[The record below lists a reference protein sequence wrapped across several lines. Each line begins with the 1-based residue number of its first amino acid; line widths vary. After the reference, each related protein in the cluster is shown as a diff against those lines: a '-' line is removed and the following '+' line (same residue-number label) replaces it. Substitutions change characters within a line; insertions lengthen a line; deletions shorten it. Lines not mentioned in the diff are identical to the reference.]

1 MMSNVSQDQD
11 CDNASDV
18 LTTSSEDLLSGAT
31 AFQHVRT
38 RPAMR
43 APAHAPP
50 MAVQTRPSRPA
61 TRAPQQTHRPRERSN
76 SVTHDGM
83 LLDTA
88 PQQGLFVDSSLRK
101 LFQSM
106 TLANK
111 AKLTSPTWNNFK
123 GLSSA
128 QKIRLSNVI
137 RRAWHMDYV
146 CAVIEPVRPVNAS
159 NEVDNSVQLVAGKY
173 WKRRLSIVSEYRR
186 WRLWYKDRISG
197 VRTRSDSMAASAVS
211 DPHSGS
217 MVMQPCFEESIVLD
231 DVPLPDLTDALLPR
245 LGPQH
250 SAFPDPREI
259 DHAGCA
265 EIIPAGLLPLLSL
278 LDDIKATLEMCTEYF
293 TRKNEASSGC
303 SSTGQ
308 VGMDSSQEFISLDYS
323 GDSDAYRK
331 HSLALPLSSPAFD
344 RSTTNSYRTQS
355 AAGASSV
362 YMSDSPPYAPPP
374 PTTTQHSGDTLDAM
388 LSPDT
393 FRPVQLYQPSDL
405 SELALRGED
414 IQHSSTLSPTPG
426 GDPLIQPNVL
436 AAAPDTFG
444 RSISASSGSVVQPG
458 CAAPTGMQTRSTSA
472 QPISKDCGKKAAAE
486 TAAMGNVR
494 STSGEVN
501 SPVRTPLSVT
511 LPSSNEGLTLAPL
524 PTSGPVLPDGVVQP
538 PLGLPTKTKLPPKSP
553 ASELNIRTGAPTLT
567 SVVLPAEIVREP
579 LFVPPSAN
587 THDPAARSSE
597 QSASPASPATSPTPS
612 TGKLMEGSLHDLEW
626 PPAIDLEWPHP
637 DMAVGCGLTNPSKTT
652 CFINATLQCL
662 AHTAPLY
669 NYFVKNNHHCHIKGS
684 GFCLTCKLQELLLS
698 VLRASPMDA
707 LEPKV
712 IIENL
717 SLFAEEHSDGR
728 QHDAHQ
734 FLHFVMNAMVL
745 AASGHQDPDT
755 VDGVETTMP
764 GWIFH
769 GVSQSSVHCKG
780 CKHTFDTLELFW
792 DIQLAIG
799 ETVNHLEDA
808 LHIHTQREELTSPD
822 NLYYCELCGKLT
834 RSTKQLTIQVPPNIL
849 TVLFKR
855 YLDTGM
861 SLSKVDKAVAFP
873 ERLNL
878 RPFMSDPNDASDV
891 IYQLYAVLVHRGAS
905 LDSGHYFSYVTIDG
919 KSWFCC
925 NDAEVSP
932 ADKRT
937 VLKQKAYMLFYV
949 RTPCDPENSHIPM
962 STPVRPPDGA
972 QLVSGQSPS
981 GPHLESPASDSEL
994 PQTVHSPPLAQV
1006 QPLSLSSPLSS
1017 ESEDSFAAL
1026 LREMNLFCV
1035 DPDAN
1040 RFKKHLF
1047 RKGSLMSPIT
1057 GSSGTTPSASQSPAT
1072 EEADGV
1078 VTIELRD
1085 GSGSK
1090 RTIPSGTGQST
1101 QVMTTS
1107 PVSPQLECRVSQQM
1121 SPFSAQQPTDN
1132 EEIVMHLSR
1141 ACHRDL
1147 RGSDGKYLHRVHEKT
1162 GISVKLPTSPD
1173 SDAVTLYG
1181 NPLGFGEALDLLAQ
1195 QIPAIHVVHVQLRA
1209 PGSIHSWLAG
1219 SDSDGLKA
1227 MLARL
1232 CRGVEVQFFPE
1243 KDLVV
1248 VTGAPACLKVRK
1260 LCAGCVREH
1269 NTVDDLVDI
1278 PHRSPAPRAE
1288 EIQQIQET
1296 GNVSMAEEKEVVLLG
1311 SQDAMDVAKPNII
1324 HPGEVPVMDVSEKV
1338 DVGIKFPEG
1347 MDNRAAD
1354 ANCEQLAPT
1363 VGPASE
1369 VPKQASV
1376 TGRPE
1381 DREAIPNPA
1390 HQSDV
1395 IGIGG
1400 QRRNVDEANEKLA
1413 ARVKELER
1421 LEKQRAGHNYPA
1433 GVRVDI
1439 THHLQ
1444 ISGQH
1449 GGNVRKLRNEFQVEI
1464 QFPQDAAA
1472 SADADKTVTSGLES
1486 QAPAARDKGQAR
1498 TESEKRKSRVEVPL
1512 DSRTHARIMDDN
1524 GRTLTDLDNRFQVK
1538 INFPGRD
1545 DEKASGVTVAGE
1557 TEKVNN
1563 CEAEMM
1569 RMEGIGE
1576 NGQDASFQLGDV
1588 VENETSR
1595 AYHAPAPAAQRQVD
1609 CENGSATVGEFMV
1622 KSAPCEQIVEEFS
1635 TLNRQ
1640 TSSDNCIP
1648 AAIPNSKQSAPTEE
1662 TSGKAPAELDP
1673 GSPKECETAKQELLL
1688 GERGKGDAGVS
1699 RKKME
1704 ARGVKKID
1712 DAEVSSVHAV
1722 QPGRETVAPVSQRK
1736 GDVLRLDGY
1745 EYLRDFSRK
1754 DGKHFWRC
1762 RRTTDCMVKLNMGGR
1777 VPILDREHW
1786 HDRLEQNAQA
1796 PEHSEP
1802 AAQSEE
1808 SPTPA
1813 TVVETKEED
1822 AQQTREKPG
1831 KTANA
1836 PRERDQR
1843 GRFTKK
1849 KPEGK

>member
-1 MMSNVSQDQD
+1 MADSVVEEPVVMRNSDSDALTNDEQFLSNIPTAARLPLISGIRQRSHLPD
-11 CDNASDV
+11 DV
-18 LTTSSEDLLSGAT
+18 LQREGAT
-31 AFQHVRT
+31 LPGVGQ
-38 RPAMR
+38 
-43 APAHAPP
+43 APSIAPYAPP
-50 MAVQTRPSRPA
+50 PAPSSPRRPERSDAGRFGGRRGEEVGSRATDVYPEIGADSDRERLLERAETASGFPA
-61 TRAPQQTHRPRERSN
+61 ETAATASQQTHVPRERSN
-76 SVTHDGM
+76 SVAHDGM
-83 LLDTA
+83 QLDTA
-88 PQQGLFVDSSLRK
+88 PQQQKLTFVDSSLRK
-101 LFQSM
+101 LFESM

-111 AKLTSPTWNNFK
+111 AKLTSPTWNNFR

-137 RRAWHMDYV
+137 RRAWHMNYV
-146 CAVIEPVRPVNAS
+146 CAVVKPVRPVNAS
-159 NEVDNSVQLVAGKY
+159 YEVDNSVQLVAGKY
-173 WKRRLSIVSEYRR
+173 WKRRLAIVSSEYRR
-186 WRLWYKDRISG
+186 WRLWYKNRISG

-231 DVPLPDLTDALLPR
+231 DVPLPDFTDALLPR
-245 LGPQH
+245 LGTQH
-250 SAFPDPREI
+250 SAFPNPREI
-259 DHAGCA
+259 DQAGCA
-265 EIIPAGLLPLLSL
+265 EIIQAGLLPLLSL
-278 LDDIKATLEMCTEYF
+278 LDDVKATLEMCKEYF

-308 VGMDSSQEFISLDYS
+308 VGMDSSQELTSLDYS
-323 GDSDAYRK
+323 GDSDAYWK
-331 HSLALPLSSPAFD
+331 HSLALPLSSPAPD

-355 AAGASSV
+355 SSGASSV
-362 YMSDSPPYAPPP
+362 HMSPQSPQYSPPS
-374 PTTTQHSGDTLDAM
+374 PTTTQHSGDALDGM

-393 FRPVQLYQPSDL
+393 SRPGQLHQPSDL
-405 SELALRGED
+405 SELAPRGED
-414 IQHSSTLSPTPG
+414 TQQRSTSSPTPG
-426 GDPLIQPNVL
+426 VDPLIQPNVL

-458 CAAPTGMQTRSTSA
+458 CAAPTGMQTGSSSA
-472 QPISKDCGKKAAAE
+472 PVSPLNPI
-486 TAAMGNVR
+486 V
-494 STSGEVN
+494 
-501 SPVRTPLSVT
+501 
-511 LPSSNEGLTLAPL
+511 PSSKA
-524 PTSGPVLPDGVVQP
+524 VL
-538 PLGLPTKTKLPPKSP
+538 
-553 ASELNIRTGAPTLT
+553 
-567 SVVLPAEIVREP
+567 VLPAEIVLEP

-612 TGKLMEGSLHDLEW
+612 SGILSPEGSFHDFKW

-637 DMAVGCGLTNPSKTT
+637 DMAVGCGLTNPSNTT

-662 AHTAPLY
+662 VYTAPLY
-669 NYFVKNNHHCHIKGS
+669 NYFMKNNHHCRIKGS
-684 GFCLTCKLQELLLS
+684 DFCLTCKLQELLLS
-698 VLRASPMDA
+698 VLSTSPLDA

-717 SLFAEEHSDGR
+717 SVFAEEHSDGH

-734 FLHFVMNAMVL
+734 FLHFVMNDMVR

-769 GVSQSSVHCKG
+769 GVSQSSVQCRE
-780 CKHTFDTLELFW
+780 CKHTSERLESFW
-792 DIQLAIG
+792 DIQLAID
-799 ETVNHLEDA
+799 ENVNHLEDA
-808 LHIHTQREELTSPD
+808 LRIHTQREELTSQD
-822 NLYYCELCGKLT
+822 NLYFCEQCGKAT
-834 RSTKQLTIQVPPNIL
+834 FSTKQLTIQAQPNIL

-855 YLDTGM
+855 YLDTGE
-861 SLSKVDKAVAFP
+861 SLYKVDKDVAFP

-891 IYQLYAVLVHRGAS
+891 IYKLYAVLVHCGKS
-905 LDSGHYFSYVTIDG
+905 LKSGHYLSYVTIDG

-937 VLKQKAYMLFYV
+937 VFKQKAYMLFYV

-962 STPVRPPDGA
+962 STPVRTSDGA

-981 GPHLESPASDSEL
+981 GPHWESPASDSEL
-994 PQTVHSPPLAQV
+994 PQTVHS
-1006 QPLSLSSPLSS
+1006 QPLSLPSPLSS
-1017 ESEDSFAAL
+1017 ESDDSFAAL
-1026 LREMNLFCV
+1026 LREMNLFWV
-1035 DPDAN
+1035 DPDVN

-1057 GSSGTTPSASQSPAT
+1057 GSSGTTPSASQSPTT

-1078 VTIELRD
+1078 LTIELRD

-1101 QVMTTS
+1101 QDVPTSAVSAESPS
-1107 PVSPQLECRVSQQM
+1107 PVSQPP
-1121 SPFSAQQPTDN
+1121 SPFSAQQLN
-1132 EEIVMHLSR
+1132 EEIALHLSR

-1162 GISVKLPTSPD
+1162 GISVKLPASPD

-1195 QIPAIHVVHVQLRA
+1195 QIPDKHVVHVQLRA
-1209 PGSIHSWLAG
+1209 PGSSHSWLAG

-1248 VTGAPACLKVRK
+1248 VTGEPAWQVFQVRRVLDLKVRK

-1269 NTVDDLVDI
+1269 NAVDDSVDI

-1288 EIQQIQET
+1288 EIQQIQGT
-1296 GNVSMAEEKEVVLLG
+1296 GNVCMAEEKEVILLG
-1311 SQDAMDVAKPNII
+1311 SQDAMDVAKPSII
-1324 HPGEVPVMDVSEKV
+1324 HPGEVSVTDVSKEV
-1338 DVGIKFPEG
+1338 DLRIKFPERK
-1347 MDNRAAD
+1347 DNRAANAD
-1354 ANCEQLAPT
+1354 GKQLAPT
-1363 VGPASE
+1363 VGTASE
-1369 VPKQASV
+1369 VPKKVIGV

-1381 DREAIPNPA
+1381 DREAIPSPA
-1390 HQSDV
+1390 DQRDV

-1449 GGNVRKLRNEFQVEI
+1449 GGNISKLRNEFQVEI
-1464 QFPQDAAA
+1464 QFPHDAAA

-1498 TESEKRKSRVEVPL
+1498 TESERKSRVEVPL
-1512 DSRTHARIMDDN
+1512 DSRTHARIGDDN

-1557 TEKVNN
+1557 TVND
-1563 CEAEMM
+1563 CEAEVK
-1569 RMEGIGE
+1569 RSSTEDIDE
-1576 NGQDASFQLGDV
+1576 SAEDVSFQLGDV
-1588 VENETSR
+1588 VENETFR
-1595 AYHAPAPAAQRQVD
+1595 AYHAPAPAAQRQIAR
-1609 CENGSATVGEFMV
+1609 EHGSATAGEFMG
-1622 KSAPCEQIVEEFS
+1622 KSAPCQQNLEVVPTMKRGNSIPDAS
-1635 TLNRQ
+1635 AAH
-1640 TSSDNCIP
+1640 TSGE
-1648 AAIPNSKQSAPTEE
+1648 KSAPTEE
-1662 TSGKAPAELDP
+1662 TSGKAPAKVVP
-1673 GSPKECETAKQELLL
+1673 GSPEECEMAKQALLVR
-1688 GERGKGDAGVS
+1688 EAGKKDAGVS
-1699 RKKME
+1699 RRMMPT
-1704 ARGVKKID
+1704 RGVVKTVPDKKVPSLPIIYPISRVQFSVSTHGT
-1712 DAEVSSVHAV
+1712 EVLTLGGH
-1722 QPGRETVAPVSQRK
+1722 
-1736 GDVLRLDGY
+1736 
-1745 EYLRDFSRK
+1745 EYLRDHGRENWWCCRQRGLCRAK
-1754 DGKHFWRC
+1754 LELQGDVAVLDPNHWKHNA
-1762 RRTTDCMVKLNMGGR
+1762 KA
-1777 VPILDREHW
+1777 RE
-1786 HDRLEQNAQA
+1786 RA
-1796 PEHSEP
+1796 EP
-1802 AAQSEE
+1802 AVHSEE
-1808 SPTPA
+1808 SPAPA
-1813 TVVETKEED
+1813 DVAETEENDRQTADKPAKTVDV
-1822 AQQTREKPG
+1822 
-1831 KTANA
+1831 
-1836 PRERDQR
+1836 PRERDHR
-1843 GRFTKK
+1843 GRFVKK
-1849 KPEGK
+1849 SKKDA